1 MPEATLMKLT
11 KIVRDIVVCVV
22 LCVIAC
28 FAMSHDQGDLAGV
41 AIGGICG
48 YVLKNGVEA
57 NHGKDAK

>member
-1 MPEATLMKLT
+1 MKLT